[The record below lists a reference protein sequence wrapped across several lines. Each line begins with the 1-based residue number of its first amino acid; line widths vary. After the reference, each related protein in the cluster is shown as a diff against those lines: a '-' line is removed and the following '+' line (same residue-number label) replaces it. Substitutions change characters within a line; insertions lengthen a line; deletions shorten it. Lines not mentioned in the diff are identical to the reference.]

1 MARKRQIDP
10 EIWRSEQ
17 FVALS
22 LPARLLW
29 IGLISQAD
37 DEGRLK
43 GGPLWLKMAIFPA
56 DSTPL
61 AQIEQW
67 LAEVL
72 AAGLARHYEA
82 DGQPYL
88 HLPNFPKYQ
97 YISKPY
103 PSKLPPPPASPGEQG
118 FAGQRP
124 AIPGTVQER
133 SGNGSGMRNGVG
145 VEIGTETEKRPLL
158 PSDPIVSP
166 QDASPVPM
174 PEGLRLFLSGKDAP
188 LRLGVYGHARRLI
201 QKHGEQDIG
210 LVAVRHAFIEA
221 NSQLERGEWRPRNAV
236 GWLVKLMDKHVRI
249 IRAEPYR
256 GEHA

>member
-10 EIWRSEQ
+10 EVWRSEQ

-72 AAGLARHYEA
+72 VAGLARRYEA
-82 DGQPYL
+82 DGQSYL
-88 HLPNFPKYQ
+88 HLPTFSKYQ

-103 PSKLPPPPASPGEQG
+103 PSKLPPPPTELGLEGESPAPPG
-118 FAGQRP
+118 AGM
-124 AIPGTVQER
+124 VQER
-133 SGNGSGMRNGVG
+133 SGNGSGMRNEVG
-145 VEIGTETEKRPLL
+145 VEVGNKDEKRPL
-158 PSDPIVSP
+158 PPPDAASCP
-166 QDASPVPM
+166 QDRSPVPI
-174 PEGLRLFLSGKDAP
+174 PDGLRLFLSGKDAP
-188 LRLGVYGHARRLI
+188 LRLGVYGHARRVI

-210 LVAVRHAFIEA
+210 LVAVRHAFVEA
-221 NSQLERGEWRPRNAV
+221 DSQLQRGEWRPRNAV

-249 IRAEPYR
+249 IRAERAR
-256 GEHA
+256 GA